1 MSLHPVSLPSPPCF
15 LSPLLSLGHG
25 VVVPSAPAPLALGC
39 CCCGRRRR
47 RRQPAP
53 PLPSRR
59 ADQQRHHGVPGR
71 REPDGGGGDERP
83 PQGPHHLLRAADG
96 QGVPLL
102 HQEHVTM
109 HPITA
114 RFQIILNAF
123 ASSLCISCGL
133 LMHACNKKIKM
144 QGPGVEHR
152 LQFFL

>member
-25 VVVPSAPAPLALGC
+25 VVVPSASAPLPLGCC

-53 PLPSRR
+53 PLPRRR

-109 HPITA
+109 HPITII

-123 ASSLCISCGL
+123 FASLYTCSG
-133 LMHACNKKIKM
+133 LMHA
-144 QGPGVEHR
+144 
-152 LQFFL
+152 